1 MSNVDVAV
9 KRSSQ
14 KVYRGR
20 ELERS
25 YRLFPKKTVQLDKID
40 YDPSLDESVEG
51 KYAVRIN
58 RQLKFYKENGF
69 FEDDILVSLTKTD
82 SNSRYVLEAGYPIF
96 KAMSIIGLE
105 EAEVR
110 VKVQVDKEKATKL
123 VDKRLEKH
131 EKAISKFKELDE
143 KMEKLRQLIKTC
155 DADMFDLMHSVD
167 EDLKSQIKKA
177 HYVSLNTPHIYK
189 KSLKVPI
196 YKKEQ

>member
-1 MSNVDVAV
+1 MSNVHVPI

-20 ELERS
+20 ELERP
-25 YRLFPKKTVQLDKID
+25 YRLFPKKALKLNAIE
-40 YDPSLDESVEG
+40 YDSSLDELVED

-69 FEDDILVSLTKTD
+69 FEDDILVSVKKTD
-82 SNSRYVLEAGYPIF
+82 SNQRYVLEAGYPVF

-110 VKVQVDKEKATKL
+110 VKIQVDKEKAIKL

-131 EKAISKFKELDE
+131 QKAVSKFKELDE
-143 KMEKLRQLIKTC
+143 KMEKLRQLIQTC
-155 DADMFDLMHSVD
+155 DADMFDLMQSVD
-167 EDLKSQIKKA
+167 EDLQAQIKKA
-177 HYVSLNTPHIYK
+177 HYISLNTPHIYK
-189 KSLKVPI
+189 RSVKVPL